1 MTDTQPSVRHFR
13 QILLWP
19 LSLTPLRAS
28 AQVQHHWQTFLTGPG
43 AGCAWEPREA
53 EWNKEDGR
61 FEERHYREFVTFL
74 PHVQRFL
81 YGQTRGK
88 RVGHGY
94 GEAPMRVFRRR
105 DIAHVRIHLEDEVH
119 TFQVQH
125 VDLYFFHDVD
135 VAMLA
140 LELHGSNLRLA
151 SVQDLLYRFGRIYP
165 VMWDDAGRPLQ
176 CVRNVEWLS
185 HAGEVLAESDFH
197 DRERFLDHACEHRNA
212 RVGAHWEFMLWPMVP
227 EQSERP
233 GSLRYRQLDYYR
245 LPKLTYL
252 ALDDPF
258 QLTREDFYRLG
269 MASAPDDGL
278 GFPHPEETLE
288 AFERERCYDHFWVPT
303 RRDMRS
309 STRIVCTARSMV
321 VVGCALRPSFT
332 HAATGVL
339 GQFRHQYFLLAMIAQ
354 FHHAALLML
363 SDRMVLAVS
372 RLEAEDRES
381 VERFRKHIR
390 DTTEI
395 FLRFNH
401 RYWFHEVSKQSIAKD
416 LFRMWSEQLGND
428 ALFEEVREEVLDM
441 GQYLDSDAARRQ
453 SDIVLRLTVVTILGL
468 IGTIATGFLGMNL
481 IDETQQP
488 LLVKLGVFLA
498 VMVPSV
504 GLTLLT
510 VLKSGRLARLI
521 DTLADERLDTRAKLR
536 EVRHLFTISK
546 APTSSHASRRSPRLQ
561 RGVHAH
567 RRFHAES
574 LD

>member
-1 MTDTQPSVRHFR
+1 MTDTESGATQPSVRHFR

-43 AGCAWEPREA
+43 ADCAWEPREA

-176 CVRNVEWLS
+176 CARNVEWLS
-185 HAGEVLAESDFH
+185 HAGEVLSESDFH

-278 GFPHPEETLE
+278 VW
-288 AFERERCYDHFWVPT
+288 ASRT
-303 RRDMRS
+303 RKQRSRRS
-309 STRIVCTARSMV
+309 SAS
-321 VVGCALRPSFT
+321 
-332 HAATGVL
+332 
-339 GQFRHQYFLLAMIAQ
+339 
-354 FHHAALLML
+354 
-363 SDRMVLAVS
+363 
-372 RLEAEDRES
+372 
-381 VERFRKHIR
+381 
-390 DTTEI
+390 
-395 FLRFNH
+395 
-401 RYWFHEVSKQSIAKD
+401 
-416 LFRMWSEQLGND
+416 
-428 ALFEEVREEVLDM
+428 
-441 GQYLDSDAARRQ
+441 
-453 SDIVLRLTVVTILGL
+453 VVTI
-468 IGTIATGFLGMNL
+468 T
-481 IDETQQP
+481 
-488 LLVKLGVFLA
+488 
-498 VMVPSV
+498 
-504 GLTLLT
+504 
-510 VLKSGRLARLI
+510 SGCQRGAICAR
-521 DTLADERLDTRAKLR
+521 ARASCA
-536 EVRHLFTISK
+536 RHDRWWWW
-546 APTSSHASRRSPRLQ
+546 AARCARRSPMRP
-561 RGVHAH
+561 RACSVSFVTSTFCW
-567 RRFHAES
+567 R
-574 LD
+574 